1 MLPVREPEIPEI
13 LGLLDDPAL
22 ERLLALVP
30 DDMELV
36 GPPREGLV
44 LMGRREGLGGRF
56 FLGEVLAS
64 QCRVRYQGIEGW
76 AMTMG
81 GDPRRALVAAAIDA
95 LDKFRLVPD
104 LRAEMEPVIREG
116 REAILRSRTEEARL
130 TASTRVEFDLLP
142 GA

>member
-1 MLPVREPEIPEI
+1 MRELDIPEI
-13 LGLLDDPAL
+13 LGLLDESSL
-22 ERLLALVP
+22 ERLIAMLP
-30 DDMELV
+30 DDLELV

-64 QCRVRYQGIEGW
+64 QCRVRYQGADGW

-81 GDPRRALVAAAIDA
+81 GDPRRALVAAAIEA
-95 LDKFRLVPD
+95 MDKFRPRSD
-104 LRAEMEPVIREG
+104 SREEMEGVLREG
-116 REAILRSRTEEARL
+116 RDAIFRSRDEEARL

>member
-1 MLPVREPEIPEI
+1 MREPDVPEI
-13 LGLLDDPAL
+13 LGFLDEPSL

-30 DDMELV
+30 DDVELV

-64 QCRVRYQGIEGW
+64 QCRVRYQGVEGW

-81 GDPRRALVAAAIDA
+81 GDPRRALVAAAIEA
-95 LDKFRLVPD
+95 MDKFRP
-104 LRAEMEPVIREG
+104 RSEMRGEMEGVLREG
-116 REAILRSRTEEARL
+116 RDAILRKRDEEARL